1 MSGIFG
7 IVSDKDCIGDLF
19 LGAFYLQHRAQD
31 YCGFAFNDDKALECY
46 THRGLLRQQ
55 FPKDILKGMK
65 GVMGIGSV
73 SSDRQPVSEL
83 SKSGALILAFDG
95 NIINYPE
102 LKEQLLKEGASFS
115 GYKSPEEV
123 SDTALISKLIARE
136 DNFVSGIKKLVT
148 IIKGDFAVVALTR
161 DGIYAARG
169 WGRKPLILGQKE
181 GSYAVSSESN
191 SFVNT
196 EIEIARDVEPGEIV
210 FLSKEGIKSLAKLDL
225 QPVKYG
231 TFEWIYTS
239 HPASLIDGK
248 NVAEVRMEIG
258 RLLAEKYPVNA
269 DLVSPVPNSG
279 RWHALGYAKASGI
292 PYAEV
297 FIRYDY
303 SDRSYTPQEQ
313 TARDEEARTKLIT
326 IKQMIEGKRIILV
339 DDSIVRG
346 TQTLNK
352 VERLKQLGAKE
363 VHAMIACPPLMA
375 ACKYGK
381 STKKDEDCIARRMP
395 LEQIKEKLRLESLN
409 YATVEILEKAIGY
422 PREKLCLD
430 CWAA

>member
-7 IVSDKDCIGDLF
+7 VVSDKDCIRDLF
-19 LGAFYLQHRAQD
+19 LGTFYLQHRAQD
-31 YCGFAFNDDKALECY
+31 YCGLAFNDDKALECY
-46 THRGLLRQQ
+46 THKGLLRQQ
-55 FPKDILKGMK
+55 FPKEALNEIKGTT
-65 GVMGIGSV
+65 GIGSV
-73 SSDRQPVSEL
+73 SSERQPVSEL
-83 SKSGALILAFDG
+83 SQSGAIILAFDG
-95 NIINYPE
+95 NIINYSE
-102 LKEQLLKEGASFS
+102 LKEQLLNEGASFS

-123 SDTALISKLIARE
+123 SDTALISKLVARE
-136 DNFVSGIKKLVT
+136 ADFVCGINKLVSMM
-148 IIKGDFAVVALTR
+148 KGDFAIVALTKG
-161 DGIYAARG
+161 GIYAARG
-169 WGRKPLILGQKE
+169 WGRKPLILGHKE

-196 EIEIARDVEPGEIV
+196 GIEIVRDVEPGEVV
-210 FLSKEGIKSLAKLDL
+210 FLSKEGIKRLAKLDL
-225 QPVKYG
+225 KPIKYG
-231 TFEWIYTS
+231 TFEWVYTS
-239 HPASLIDGK
+239 HPASVIDGK

-269 DLVSPVPNSG
+269 DIVSPVPNSG

-313 TARDEEARTKLIT
+313 TTRDEEARTKLIT
-326 IKQMIEGKRIILV
+326 IKQIIEGKRIILV

-381 STKKDEDCIARRMP
+381 STKRDEDCIARRMP
-395 LEQIKEKLRLESLN
+395 LEEIREKLKLDSLN
-409 YATVEILEKAIGY
+409 YATFDILEKAIGY
-422 PREKLCLD
+422 PREKLCFE
-430 CWAA
+430 CWAS